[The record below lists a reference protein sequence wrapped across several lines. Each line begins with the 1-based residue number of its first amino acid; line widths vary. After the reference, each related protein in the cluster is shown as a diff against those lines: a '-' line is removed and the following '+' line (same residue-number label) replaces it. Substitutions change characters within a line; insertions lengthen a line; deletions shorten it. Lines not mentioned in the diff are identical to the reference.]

1 MTKVLDMTSGEVMMM
16 VEEWVGFFFRFLKPL
31 CIFVSVVILFVYV
44 AAGYGI

>member
-1 MTKVLDMTSGEVMMM
+1 MMKVIDMTSGEVMMM
-16 VEEWVGFFFRFLKPL
+16 VEEWVGVFSWFLKPL